1 MGRGHPRGARS
12 RRGGGKRREAVP
24 AEVHLD
30 ELDAPHPLRPRVDEG
45 GPANRK
51 GLRLVDRA
59 IRDAGRRLLDG
70 RNEERRPLRRGE
82 PRPRTR
88 AVRIWQSS
96 EGPERLR
103 VARRT
108 PRQERRLELLGGR
121 SEPRLVGRDERLR
134 GLSAAE
140 VDGGDETRRRTR
152 GRVLLAEGI
161 AQAGRRVSTLV
172 PLSLPGPLLLRPPR
186 GTRFH
191 DCARV
196 RGRSADAARP
206 RGPEGKT
213 SAGRAME
220 SRRASPGSRGE
231 DGRMVREASEA
242 HTDPVRA
249 RNARSAQQDDHA
261 QGNAGP
267 ESSGRFEVAYD
278 SERRITGPRLDQRR
292 MI

>member
-1 MGRGHPRGARS
+1 MVSGHPRGAKS
-12 RRGGGKRREAVP
+12 RQIVDKRGESVP

-30 ELDAPHPLRPRVDEG
+30 ELDAPRTLRPRVNEG

-51 GLRLVDRA
+51 GLRAADRA
-59 IRDAGRRLLDG
+59 IRDAGRRLRDG
-70 RNEERRPLRRGE
+70 RNEERPPLRRGE

-88 AVRIWQSS
+88 AVRIRRSS

-121 SEPRLVGRDERLR
+121 SEPRLVGRDERLC

-152 GRVLLAEGI
+152 GRLLLAEGI

-191 DCARV
+191 ECARV

-220 SRRASPGSRGE
+220 SRRASPGPRGE

-261 QGNAGP
+261 QGDAGP
-267 ESSGRFEVAYD
+267 ESSGRFEVA
-278 SERRITGPRLDQRR
+278 STPNGASTGPRLDQRR